1 MLTTFLQHIKNSI
14 KEFQRKLQYESIVIR
29 FLRNFFYY
37 RLTFMGRNLFA
48 MGLLLPLLG
57 GIIFSSTF
65 MLYAVVFFFTFIFVM
80 SFIMGHFI
88 KPKLDLKVV
97 IPTRSSA
104 GSVITEEITLRNK
117 GGKAFCVFVRE
128 DHLPRHVVAEQMHG
142 KMIPVLDKNE
152 ELKMT
157 LSLNLTKRGDYML
170 NYLRVESPFPLG
182 VFNSGY
188 SQKIERSLLVYPTF
202 KPLIN
207 LSIPAGRKLQPGGIA
222 LASNI
227 GESTEF
233 LGTRE
238 FRTGDDPR
246 YIHWKSWARLQKP
259 IIKEF
264 QEEYFCRIAL
274 FIDTFVP
281 EDSPELDYEAFESL
295 LSLAASISDYLERQ
309 EYIIDIIAAG
319 PDIYYLQA
327 GRSLAY
333 LDQIL
338 DILACL
344 DVCRHKPYVKVEP
357 TLMDELSQISTVI
370 VLLLGWDD
378 ERREFLFHLKEM
390 GVDMRVFFISNKME
404 ELEIGPFEEMFGPMV
419 ILNSQEIS
427 RGFDEL

>member
-1 MLTTFLQHIKNSI
+1 MLTRFLLQMKKIIS
-14 KEFQRKLQYESIVIR
+14 EFQRKFQYESAV
-29 FLRNFFYY
+29 LRYLKNFFYY
-37 RLTFMGRNLFA
+37 RLTFMGRNLFV

-57 GIIFSSTF
+57 GVIFSSTF
-65 MLYAVVFFFTFIFVM
+65 MLYAVVFFFTFVFIM

-104 GSVITEEITLRNK
+104 GSIITEEITLRNR
-117 GGKAFCVFVRE
+117 GGKAFCVFIRE
-128 DHLPRHVVAEQMHG
+128 DRLPQQVVAEEMHG

-157 LSLNLTKRGDYML
+157 LSLNLKRRGDYML

-281 EDSPELDYEAFESL
+281 EEAQELDYEAFESL
-295 LSLAASISDYLERQ
+295 LSLSASISDYLERQ

-327 GRSLAY
+327 GRSLAH

-344 DVCRHKPYVKVEP
+344 DVCRHKPYIKVEP

-378 ERREFLFHLKEM
+378 ERREFLFHLREM
-390 GVDMRVFFISNKME
+390 GVDMRVFFVSNNLE
-404 ELEIGPFEEMFGPMV
+404 EMDIGPFEEMFGPLV